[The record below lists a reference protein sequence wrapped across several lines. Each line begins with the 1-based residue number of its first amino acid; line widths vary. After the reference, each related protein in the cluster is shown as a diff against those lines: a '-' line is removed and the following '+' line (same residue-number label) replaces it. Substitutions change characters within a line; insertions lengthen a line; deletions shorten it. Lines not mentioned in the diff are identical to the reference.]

1 MKTQIPKVNGC
12 PIFWNSNQL
21 LLFISPLLEDNL
33 QSIFMAAEYSFL
45 FFFFALKENYW
56 LTDFVTHIKVQVP
69 GEKK

>member
-21 LLFISPLLEDNL
+21 LLFISPLLEGNL

-45 FFFFALKENYW
+45 LFFFFALKENY
-56 LTDFVTHIKVQVP
+56 
-69 GEKK
+69 